1 MSRIASGRAKNTA
14 RAATIH
20 AKRATDPRRIS
31 AKPAALTVLAARLS
45 IEFQH

>member
-1 MSRIASGRAKNTA
+1 VSRIASGRAKNTA

-20 AKRATDPRRIS
+20 ARRAMGPRKIS